1 METRRYYLNLLKK
14 YKDLE
19 QIKIITGVRRSGK
32 SFLLKQF
39 QKYLHDLE
47 IDKNQIAYLNFE
59 SFEFSPYRKA
69 EDLYRFL
76 KEHYS
81 QSKKVYFLF
90 DEIQEVENW
99 QRLVNALRVDFNSD
113 IYLTGSNASMLSGE
127 LATYLTGRFIKI
139 EMMPLSFVEYLEFTK
154 QTKKD
159 LKYHSS
165 LLENYIRYGGFP
177 AVALLDELSI
187 KENVLFE
194 ISENIILRDVAI
206 RGGISDL
213 EILKRIVKF
222 LLDSIGQPISVTN
235 IVNNLTFAKVN
246 TSKKTVSKI
255 LTLLEDAY
263 IFYACDR
270 FDLRGKA
277 RLKTTPKYYVVDT
290 GLRNQLLGELSSN
303 LGGQLEIIV
312 FLELHRLGFEVYTGR
327 LGEKEID
334 FVVVKKGII
343 SYIQVAY
350 QLPKNTHETDNLL
363 AIRDNYQ
370 KLVITQNYDDVGI
383 IEGIPIIHVNDFLLN
398 SETYL

>member
-1 METRRYYLNLLKK
+1 METRKYYLNLLKK

-19 QIKIITGVRRSGK
+19 QIKIVTGVRRSGK

-47 IDKNQIAYLNFE
+47 TDKNQIAYLNFE

-69 EDLYRFL
+69 EDLYQFL

-90 DEIQEVENW
+90 DEIQEVEDW

-139 EMMPLSFVEYLEFTK
+139 EMMPLSFVEYLNFTK

-159 LKYHSS
+159 PKYHSL

-177 AVALLDELSI
+177 AVALLDDLSI
-187 KENVLFE
+187 KENILFE

-222 LLDSIGQPISVTN
+222 LLDSIGQSISVTN

-290 GLRNQLLGELSSN
+290 GLRNQLLGELSGN
-303 LGGQLEIIV
+303 LGGQLETIV

-383 IEGIPIIHVNDFLLN
+383 IEGIPIIHVSDFLLN
-398 SETYL
+398 SEIYL